1 MASKVGSARPGYPV
15 ANQYGD
21 LIRSPASV
29 NPVSTTWDS
38 TDAPCGGGGIWVTP
52 SLDAEKGLLYIAVG
66 NPVPDFFGGVRMGNN
81 LYTAAMIVLD
91 ARNLAASTSE
101 CSSAIVDESPH
112 IADRERTIWSRG
124 FPHPRLRAP

>member
-1 MASKVGSARPGYPV
+1 MVINTLPSEREPGF
-15 ANQYGD
+15 D
-21 LIRSPASV
+21 
-29 NPVSTTWDS
+29 TWDS
-38 TDAPCGGGGIWVTP
+38 TDDAPRGGGGIWVTP

-101 CSSAIVDESPH
+101 CSSAIVDESP
-112 IADRERTIWSRG
+112 AYCLVPRRGAVQRVTISRASSSC
-124 FPHPRLRAP
+124 PIWA